1 MHNEQLTGANFLFNF
16 NGMFGKRNNN
26 RVILLSL
33 LGVGIGTLAIWL
45 IRGTGNKIAS
55 PTMQTMKSRSQMKNG
70 LSNQ

>member
-1 MHNEQLTGANFLFNF
+1 
-16 NGMFGKRNNN
+16 MFGKRNNN

>member
-1 MHNEQLTGANFLFNF
+1 MNSLQGLTSLFNF